1 MEGDGVAQRNE
12 KRRRKYGNQTLTI
25 DTPEV
30 SFDLLLEGPRRELT
44 TALALRGKVLPE
56 ERVIDVT
63 AAIELESRLELDA
76 VFGGVGLG
84 IGLLGGVKAVDV
96 GLMVLLVV
104 KLHDLTGNVGLE
116 CLYTKCKRVRW
127 RM

>member
-1 MEGDGVAQRNE
+1 M
-12 KRRRKYGNQTLTI
+12 
-25 DTPEV
+25 
-30 SFDLLLEGPRRELT
+30 
-44 TALALRGKVLPE
+44 
-56 ERVIDVT
+56 T

-76 VFGGVGLG
+76 VFGRVGLG

-104 KLHDLTGNVGLE
+104 KLHDLTRNVGLE

>member
-1 MEGDGVAQRNE
+1 MV
-12 KRRRKYGNQTLTI
+12 NQTLTI
-25 DTPEV
+25 DAPEV
-30 SFDLLLEGPRRELT
+30 SLDLLLEGPRRELT
-44 TALALRGKVLPE
+44 TALALRGEVLPE
-56 ERVIDVT
+56 EGVIDVT

-104 KLHDLTGNVGLE
+104 KLHDLTRDMGLK